1 MTAHSRPD
9 PIVAEA
15 LRAIRVPDPADG
27 FWACLDEHLAGV
39 TPGDRSDTTTAG
51 GFAPPSVGG
60 ISTRLARQ
68 LPVQRRPRGGGR
80 LLAVAALVA
89 AAVASVGLLGTRGG
103 DVHGVDTVGA
113 PPTPISP
120 PVTAAA
126 KPRPETAVARW
137 LEALGAGNLEAA
149 ASLTGPRT
157 VAYLDALGS
166 DLEEY
171 LTVAA
176 EGYGAWAASPDRSTT
191 EVDLG
196 GVEGRPIAVVVVS
209 GTRRSEGFTEL
220 RTDAL
225 PVVQSED
232 GTWLVEPV
240 AFDPA
245 VGGRL
250 EITSPRVG
258 EAGSGELP
266 PDGVIEARAPG
277 DGTFFFS
284 LEDGEVVEVTGLD
297 DNGGVRAV
305 WDPPGE
311 LATHTQLLVVA
322 YVDDET
328 VAAVAATFDVED

>member
-1 MTAHSRPD
+1 MYTAS
-9 PIVAEA
+9 
-15 LRAIRVPDPADG
+15 
-27 FWACLDEHLAGV
+27 
-39 TPGDRSDTTTAG
+39 T
-51 GFAPPSVGG
+51 PSV
-60 ISTRLARQ
+60 
-68 LPVQRRPRGGGR
+68 LP
-80 LLAVAALVA
+80 
-89 AAVASVGLLGTRGG
+89 
-103 DVHGVDTVGA
+103 H
-113 PPTPISP
+113 PISP

-284 LEDGEVVEVTGLD
+284 LEDGEVVEVTGVD